1 MKKLIIILCLLLPIT
16 VWGQHDTLVRKKYID
31 SLKHQLA
38 IYSVTSYNHLNM
50 YDKAETEKNKL
61 KKTLDTTDKK
71 VSILKDNSTKVKLIA
86 GLVLLYALIT
96 LLTMDTR

>member
-1 MKKLIIILCLLLPIT
+1 
-16 VWGQHDTLVRKKYID
+16 
-31 SLKHQLA
+31 
-38 IYSVTSYNHLNM
+38 M